1 MLTDTMLASLA
12 TRLQT
17 TTLNIRREYAQHL
30 FLSYFYQ
37 IRGVKAP
44 GFRHGDE
51 TPPASVNRR
60 GKTVA

>member
-1 MLTDTMLASLA
+1 MTRAEALRAMLVKARRYIASEVLC
-12 TRLQT
+12 Q
-17 TTLNIRREYAQHL
+17 Q
-30 FLSYFYQ
+30 SDYQ